1 MTFTARMITTDTDRG
16 CAPQLRREFALE
28 SGHGV
33 VATATLYATA
43 LGICDVTI
51 NGSPASPD
59 LLTPGWSSYEWRVRY
74 AEWDATTLLHENNV
88 LGILIGNGWYAG
100 HLGFAGGKGL
110 YGAEPAAWAELR
122 IVFADGHVQVIAT
135 DTTWLSGPSPVLAAD
150 LYHGQ
155 TIDARRRDTAWGR
168 PGAEPEGWAG
178 TREVAFDHARLTPYI
193 APPVRR
199 QEEIVPVRVWVSPA
213 GATLVDFGQNL
224 VGWVRLTGRGPAGQN
239 IILRHAE
246 VLEHDELGVRPLR
259 LAKATDRY
267 ILSGGDDVFEPT
279 LTFHGFRYVE
289 VTGWPGTHIELADAL
304 RAVVIGSD
312 LRRTGA
318 FACSNPLL
326 NQLHS
331 NVVWG
336 MRGNFVDVPTDCP
349 QRDERLGWT
358 GDLAAFV
365 DTAAYLY
372 DVDAFLR
379 DWLLDLAAEQT
390 HADGNIPVVVPD
402 NIKYEQVTGLIPG
415 AEADIQ
421 LIALWNDAAC
431 WVPWGLWE
439 AYGDLGVL
447 TQQYDSMASYT
458 RRIATALSDRDLLES
473 GIQLGDWLDP
483 TAPPDEPFKGK
494 SDPFVVATA
503 CVYRSVDIAA
513 QTADLLGHTADAT
526 EFNAL
531 ATRIRTAFNEHYV
544 EGGRVHSDAA
554 AVYSLAICF
563 GLLDEAGTDAAGQRL
578 AELVAESGYTITTGF
593 AGTPF
598 INFALSQ
605 TGHLDTAYRLL
616 LQTECP
622 SWLYPVTM
630 GATTMWERWDSML
643 PDGTINPG
651 EMTSFNHYAFGAIAN
666 WMHQVVAGLSPLA
679 PGYSRI
685 LIAPQPGGDLTWAA
699 TSLDTPH
706 GRVSV
711 RWEIDGSDL
720 LVETTIPA
728 TTTAVIRLPG
738 AEETTID
745 AGHHSFR
752 VPYTLQNTQ
761 IREAAQR

>member
-16 CAPQLRREFALE
+16 CAPQLRREFTLDT
-28 SGHGV
+28 GHGPV
-33 VATATLYATA
+33 EAATLSATA
-43 LGICDVTI
+43 LGVCEVTL
-51 NGSPASPD
+51 NGTPASAD

-74 AEWDATTLLHENNV
+74 TQWDVRTLLGERNV

-100 HLGFAGGKGL
+100 YLGFAGGKGL
-110 YGAEPAAWAELR
+110 YGSEPAAWAELR
-122 IVFADGHVQVIAT
+122 IVFADGHEQVLAT
-135 DTTWLSGPSPVLAAD
+135 DTTWQSGPSPILADD
-150 LYHGQ
+150 LYQGE
-155 TIDARRRDTAWGR
+155 TIDARRRDVAWTQ
-168 PGAEPEGWAG
+168 PGAVLNGWSG
-178 TREVAFDHARLTPYI
+178 VREVEFDHARLTPYI

-199 QEEIVPVRVWVSPA
+199 QEEIPPVKVWSSPTD
-213 GATLVDFGQNL
+213 ATLIDFGQNV
-224 VGWVRLTGRGPAGQN
+224 VGWVRLNGRGPAGQA
-239 IILRHAE
+239 ITLRHAE
-246 VLEHDELGVRPLR
+246 VLEHDELGTRPLR

-289 VTGWPGTHIELADAL
+289 VTGWAGTDIELADAI

-312 LRRTGA
+312 LRRIGT
-318 FACSNPLL
+318 FECSDPLL

-358 GDLAAFV
+358 GDLAAFI

-372 DVDAFLR
+372 DVNAFLR
-379 DWLLDLAAEQT
+379 DWLLDLAAEQA
-390 HADGNIPVVVPD
+390 HADGSIPVVVPD

-415 AEADIQ
+415 ADADIQ

-439 AYGDLGVL
+439 AYGDRGVL
-447 TQQYDSMASYT
+447 TQQYDSMAAYT
-458 RRIATALSDRDLLES
+458 RRIATALSERDLLEG

-483 TAPPDEPFKGK
+483 TAPPDEPFKGQ
-494 SDPFVVATA
+494 SDPFVIATA

-513 QTADLLGHTADAT
+513 QTANLLGQDADAG
-526 EFNAL
+526 EFQAL
-531 ATRIRTAFNEHYV
+531 ATRIRSAFNTHYV
-544 EGGRVHSDAA
+544 DGGRVHSDAA

-563 GLLDEAGTDAAGQRL
+563 GLLNEADTQAAGQRL
-578 AELVAESGYTITTGF
+578 AELVADSGHTITTGF

-605 TGHLDTAYRLL
+605 TGHLETAYRLL
-616 LQTECP
+616 SQTHCP

-643 PDGTINPG
+643 PDGSINPG

-666 WMHQVVAGLSPLA
+666 WMHQVIAGLAPLA

-685 LIAPQPGGDLTWAA
+685 LIAPQPGGELTWAA
-699 TSLDTPH
+699 ASLDTPH
-706 GRVSV
+706 GQASV
-711 RWEIDGSDL
+711 RWEIDGDAL
-720 LVETTIPA
+720 RVEATIP
-728 TTTAVIRLPG
+728 TGSTAVIRLPG
-738 AEETTID
+738 GHENTVP
-745 AGHHSFR
+745 AGDHTFR
-752 VPYTLQNTQ
+752 VPYVPQTTQ